1 MQDLGEK
8 TQAGNSKIL
17 SSLMLIILFVSMG
30 QSVYWQ
36 TMPIIGREFNFSEI
50 EINTLVAISAAMFIV
65 FTPYW
70 GRLSDRIGRKAVL
83 LIGLTGY
90 VLSNLIFLYSASLGL
105 LGSVTGFSLL
115 LILLISRI
123 VNSAIGAASRPA
135 SGAYVADVTS
145 EEERSSGM
153 GKFGAANN
161 IGTILGPVLVGSL
174 VGLNIFN
181 IPIPEFGLLTPLI
194 VMSILMAVAA
204 SIVYVYLPNKIIE
217 PAVENRSSK
226 IAFDA
231 KLKLLLSI
239 GMIIFTAFAIVQSIT
254 AYYVQDRFNYTL
266 DETAKT
272 TALLLGTMALM
283 SIVSQLTIVQKY
295 KGNPLNLIK
304 FSLPLFI
311 LSCILII
318 LSPDFLF
325 LYLGMAFMGLGMGL
339 ASPGYTS
346 AASLNANKD
355 NQGAAVGLA
364 MVAPGFGFALGPFLS
379 GILYT
384 SSMNLPF
391 ILILPLFVILIFLIN
406 KLEKLNKKKDYGIW
420 SSK

>member
-36 TMPIIGREFNFSEI
+36 SMPIIGREFNFSEI

-391 ILILPLFVILIFLIN
+391 IFILPLFVILIFLIN
-406 KLEKLNKKKDYGIW
+406 KLEKLN
-420 SSK
+420 